1 MGSLKSL
8 IPPASPRAW
17 TVLAGDAIAHAG
29 FGLVFPF
36 LVIYPSQ
43 GRGLSLSL
51 AGLCLGVLALGD
63 FAAGPV
69 AGAIADR
76 VGARRV
82 LIASVVLTG
91 CRRPR
96 SPSWGP
102 LGRRSS

>member
-1 MGSLKSL
+1 M
-8 IPPASPRAW
+8 
-17 TVLAGDAIAHAG
+17 VLAGDAVAHAG

-36 LVIYPSQ
+36 LVIYLNQ
-43 GRGLSLSL
+43 GRGLSLPL

-82 LIASVVLTG
+82 LIASVLLTG
-91 CRRPR
+91 AATAALSLVGSAWQALSSA
-96 SPSWGP
+96 SPLSP
-102 LGRRSS
+102 TL